1 MSAAAAVRGWLPVID
16 PGPSAPPGVE
26 DNVNTALGYLMWAGG
41 VVCFVSLAT
50 IGLIFFLNATG
61 RIGGQGAANGGSQ
74 AVCAGI
80 VGRLGWVVLGAGIL
94 GGASGIGYALTGV

>member
-1 MSAAAAVRGWLPVID
+1 MSAGHYVSAAAAVRGWLPVID

-61 RIGGQGAANGGSQ
+61 RIGGQGAEE
-74 AVCAGI
+74 I